1 MLETPIAQPSPAPS
15 GKEKS
20 PYQADRLRGVKEAR
34 TAIEVLKAKWP
45 AIFND
50 PKTIKPLASSV
61 LSQVAAALGW
71 SLGYTRGVFHV
82 WKSRNDYCRAVLRFR
97 PRPSRRLAKRG
108 GCRRPS
114 PRNGESSTRHE
125 CRAQRR
131 ETRPRIGR
139 DDRQE
144 PGISAAVT
152 PKKVSL
158 GRRARRR
165 NSDGQGGR
173 A

>member
-20 PYQADRLRGVKEAR
+20 PYQAERLRGVKEAR
-34 TAIEVLKAKWP
+34 TAIEALKVKWP

-50 PKTIKPLASSV
+50 PKTIKPLASPV

-82 WKSRNDYCRAVLRFR
+82 WKSRDDYCRAVLRDSVR
-97 PRPSRRLAKRG
+97 VHLDGSPS
-108 GCRRPS
+108 
-114 PRNGESSTRHE
+114 EE
-125 CRAQRR
+125 VV
-131 ETRPRIGR
+131 
-139 DDRQE
+139 DDRAREMAKAQLDTNATR
-144 PGISAAVT
+144 SAA
-152 PKKVSL
+152 
-158 GRRARRR
+158 RRARELAEMTAK
-165 NSDGQGGR
+165 S

>member
-34 TAIEVLKAKWP
+34 TEIDVLRAKWP

-82 WKSRNDYCRAVLRFR
+82 WKSRNDYCRAILRDSVR
-97 PRPSRRLAKRG
+97 VHLDGSPSEEAV
-108 GCRRPS
+108 
-114 PRNGESSTRHE
+114 
-125 CRAQRR
+125 
-131 ETRPRIGR
+131 
-139 DDRQE
+139 DDRAREMAKAQLDTN
-144 PGISAAVT
+144 AARNAA
-152 PKKVSL
+152 
-158 GRRARRR
+158 RRARELAEMTTK
-165 NSDGQGGR
+165 S